1 MSHIRLL
8 KHYVNLPFLFLGIA
22 EFALFYTLGVNLAVQ
37 TGDSGYNDL
46 LYVPYSASSRA
57 LIFACCMACC
67 TLAMGSYGAM
77 RNEGIVNRAL
87 RAVVGYCLLGI
98 TAMHILFF
106 LLPKTHLGGSVLF
119 WAVMGSIAGVL
130 VFRTIFTSIVDL
142 DRFNRRVLVYGSGK
156 LANRIV
162 KQSTKLADSLALTV
176 VGCVPSQTD
185 AEPHEDLKDLALKE
199 PEDWVTFC
207 HQQHISE
214 IIVAPDERR
223 RSMGGHMPVEEFL
236 DCKME
241 GIQVI
246 DAPTFF
252 ERELSM
258 IEIELVQ
265 PGWMLFSDGFQYSHI
280 RDWSKRLFDI
290 AVSLLLVLIASPF
303 MILAGLAVVLETGRP
318 MFYKQVRVGLNGK
331 EFTIYKLRSMA
342 QNAEKGGKAVWAQK
356 NDARV
361 TKVGAFIRN
370 TRLDELP
377 QLLNVLRGDMS
388 FVGPRPERPQFVN
401 ELKEQIP
408 YYDVRHRVKPGLM
421 GWAQLKYPYG
431 ASVEDTENKLR
442 YDLYYTKNH
451 SFFMDLLILIQTVE
465 VVLLGKGVH

>member
-8 KHYVNLPFLFLGIA
+8 KHYVNLPFLFLGLA
-22 EFALFYTLGVNLAVQ
+22 EFALFFVLALNLAV
-37 TGDSGYNDL
+37 TPGDPSFDQL
-46 LYVPYSASSRA
+46 SQVPYSTTVRA
-57 LIFACCMACC
+57 LIFAVCMACC
-67 TLAMGSYGAM
+67 TLAMGSYGALK
-77 RNEGIVNRAL
+77 NEGFVNTAL
-87 RAVVGYCLLGI
+87 RAVVGYCLLCI
-98 TAMHILFF
+98 TGMHILYF
-106 LLPKTHLGGSVLF
+106 LLPKIHLGDSVLF
-119 WAVMGSIAGVL
+119 WAVMSAIVGALIL
-130 VFRTIFTSIVDL
+130 RTIFKSIVDL
-142 DRFNRRVLVYGSGK
+142 DRFNRRVVVFGNGK
-156 LANRIV
+156 LAKRIV
-162 KQSTKLADSLALTV
+162 DQAQKQGESLALTV
-176 VGCVPSQTD
+176 VGCVSSQD
-185 AEPHEDLKDLALKE
+185 NSVPAEGLAELTMDE
-199 PEDWVTFC
+199 PEDWVSFC
-207 HQQHISE
+207 HQHRVTE
-214 IIVAPDERR
+214 IIIAPDERR
-223 RSMGGHMPVEEFL
+223 RSMGGKLPIGSFL
-236 DCKME
+236 DCKMD
-241 GIQVI
+241 GVDVI
-246 DAPTFF
+246 DTPTFY

-265 PGWMLFSDGFQYSHI
+265 PAWMLFSDGFEYSHL

-290 AVSLLLVLIASPF
+290 GISLLLVAVASPF
-303 MILAGLAVVLETGRP
+303 MIMAGLAVILETGRP

-331 EFTIYKLRSMA
+331 EFTIYKLRSMT

-361 TKVGAFIRN
+361 TRVGAFIRN

-388 FVGPRPERPQFVN
+388 FVGPRPERPQFVE
-401 ELKEQIP
+401 ELKDKIP